1 MKKLF
6 VYHVLCKSLVSFGG
20 GVVCWLPQ
28 LATSLPLPPPPFSIS
43 ISPTGLV
50 IPGRFL
56 GTIDCRRDIANG
68 REDTHLVSAKQMNK
82 ALHWT
87 TVAYAPAGDIVI
99 AGGLSKIGASL
110 QAKERGCVNM
120 CVSVAS
126 QNRLY
131 VSTYGF
137 EYRRHHSCLSHS
149 ENFSLGVYTK

>member
-1 MKKLF
+1 MCCARVWFLSVVGWSAGFLNLQLLF
-6 VYHVLCKSLVSFGG
+6 PSL
-20 GVVCWLPQ
+20 
-28 LATSLPLPPPPFSIS
+28 PPPFSIS

-120 CVSVAS
+120 CVCVC
-126 QNRLY
+126 
-131 VSTYGF
+131 V
-137 EYRRHHSCLSHS
+137 C
-149 ENFSLGVYTK
+149 V